1 MVKWHNI
8 KKNPTGHLSRSGKNV
23 TIYGT
28 GGGGLFMALKIEQHC
43 SLSKMTTLYFYVF
56 IIHYMFRIIM
66 LYNYL
71 FIMELK

>member
-28 GGGGLFMALKIEQHC
+28 GELIYGVKNR
-43 SLSKMTTLYFYVF
+43 TTLLVIEDDHFIFLCFY
-56 IIHYMFRIIM
+56 YT
-66 LYNYL
+66 LYVSYYYVV
-71 FIMELK
+71 

>member
-23 TIYGT
+23 TFYGT
-28 GGGGLFMALKIEQHC
+28 EGLFMAIKMERHS
-43 SLSKMTTLYFYVF
+43 SLSKMITLYFYAF

>member
-28 GGGGLFMALKIEQHC
+28 GGLIYGVKNR
-43 SLSKMTTLYFYVF
+43 TTLLVIKDDHFIFLYFY
-56 IIHYMFRIIM
+56 YT
-66 LYNYL
+66 LYVSYYYVV
-71 FIMELK
+71 

>member
-1 MVKWHNI
+1 MAI
-8 KKNPTGHLSRSGKNV
+8 KMERHS
-23 TIYGT
+23 
-28 GGGGLFMALKIEQHC
+28 
-43 SLSKMTTLYFYVF
+43 SLSKMITLYFYAF

>member
-1 MVKWHNI
+1 
-8 KKNPTGHLSRSGKNV
+8 
-23 TIYGT
+23 
-28 GGGGLFMALKIEQHC
+28 MALKIEQHS